1 MKNQKK
7 KLAFTL
13 IELLVVIA
21 IIAILAAM
29 LLPALAAAKKKAQ
42 KISCANALKQAG
54 LAFKVWEGDNGD
66 KMPMG
71 VSTSAGGAKEYCASL
86 GSGGASAWNSPGN
99 QCSGAAYQ
107 VMSNELST
115 AKILYCPSDSIRD
128 TYASNWSMGALY
140 NTSTTQSTP
149 PNNPANAT
157 RISYFINGDAF
168 TDSDPQQILSGD
180 CNIGN
185 QGTTVALNGPASYRF
200 GATSTSEVNQ
210 NCNTF
215 VQINSSAWAPAL
227 NGNWAWTQ
235 NDLHQKLGN
244 LLLTDGSVQ
253 SATVTGLHTYL
264 LNSTNTTTCAINFI
278 N

>member
-1 MKNQKK
+1 MQNQKK
-7 KLAFTL
+7 ELAFTL

-42 KISCANALKQAG
+42 KISCANAQQQVG

-66 KMPMG
+66 KFPMG
-71 VSTSAGGAKEYCASL
+71 VSTSAGGAEEYCAS
-86 GSGGASAWNSPGN
+86 GGANATWKSITH
-99 QCSGAAYQ
+99 CSGAAFQ

-115 AKILYCPSDSIRD
+115 PKILYCPSDSIRD

-140 NTSTTQSTP
+140 NVATTTTAP
-149 PNNPANAT
+149 PPQTASAT

-185 QGTTVALNGPASYRF
+185 QGSTAALNGPASYRF
-200 GATSTSEVNQ
+200 GATSSSEVSSA
-210 NCNTF
+210 CNTF
-215 VQINSSAWAPAL
+215 ITINSSAWQATA

-264 LNSTNTTTCAINFI
+264 LNSTNTTQCAINFI

>member
-42 KISCANALKQAG
+42 KISCANAQKQIG

-66 KMPMG
+66 KMSMG
-71 VSTSAGGAKEYCASL
+71 VSTSAGGAKEYLA
-86 GSGGASAWNSPGN
+86 SGGANAAWVTTSAENP
-99 QCSGAAYQ
+99 GAAYQ

-140 NTSTTQSTP
+140 NVSTSTTTVPSS
-149 PNNPANAT
+149 PASAT
-157 RISYFINGDAF
+157 RISYFINGDAY
-168 TDSDPQQILSGD
+168 TDSDPQQILAGD

-185 QGTTVALNGPASYRF
+185 QGSTAALNGPASYRF
-200 GATSTSEVNQ
+200 GATSSSEVNA

-215 VQINSSAWAPAL
+215 QVVNSTAWAPAV

-253 SATVTGLHTYL
+253 SATITGLHTYL

>member
-1 MKNQKK
+1 MKHQKK

-42 KISCANALKQAG
+42 KISCANAQKQVG

-66 KMPMG
+66 KFPMG
-71 VSTSAGGAKEYCASL
+71 VSTSAGGAEEYCAS
-86 GSGGASAWNSPGN
+86 GGANATWKSITH
-99 QCSGAAYQ
+99 CSGAAFQ

-140 NTSTTQSTP
+140 NVATTTTAP
-149 PNNPANAT
+149 PSANANAA

-185 QGTTVALNGPASYRF
+185 QGSTAALNGPASYRF
-200 GATSTSEVNQ
+200 GATSSSEVSSA
-210 NCNTF
+210 CNTF
-215 VQINSSAWAPAL
+215 ITINSSAWQATA

-264 LNSTNTTTCAINFI
+264 LNSTNTTQCAINFI

>member
-42 KISCANALKQAG
+42 KISCANAQKQVG

-66 KMPMG
+66 KFPMG
-71 VSTSAGGAKEYCASL
+71 VSTSSGGAKEFCA
-86 GSGGASAWNSPGN
+86 SGGAAAAWNSGVN
-99 QCSGAAYQ
+99 SSGAAFQ
-107 VMSNELST
+107 SMSNELST

-128 TYASNWSMGALY
+128 TYASNWSCGALY
-140 NTSTTQSTP
+140 NTSTTTTTAPTS
-149 PNNPANAT
+149 PANAT

-185 QGTTVALNGPASYRF
+185 QGSTAALNGPASYRF
-200 GATSTSEVNQ
+200 GATSTSEVNAA
-210 NCNTF
+210 CNTF
-215 VQINSSAWAPAL
+215 ITINANAWAASA

-235 NDLHQKLGN
+235 ND
-244 LLLTDGSVQ
+244 
-253 SATVTGLHTYL
+253 
-264 LNSTNTTTCAINFI
+264 
-278 N
+278 

>member
-7 KLAFTL
+7 RLAFTL

-42 KISCANALKQAG
+42 KISCANAQKQIG
-54 LAFKVWEGDNGD
+54 LAMKVWEGDNGD
-66 KMPMG
+66 KFPMG
-71 VSTSAGGAKEYCASL
+71 VSTSAGGAKEYLA
-86 GSGGASAWNSPGN
+86 SGGPSGGWMTPQEENPGV
-99 QCSGAAYQ
+99 AFQ

-115 AKILYCPSDSIRD
+115 PKILYCPSDSIRD
-128 TYASNWSMGALY
+128 TYASNWSNGALY
-140 NTSTTQSTP
+140 NVQPTFTIPSS
-149 PNNPANAT
+149 PANAT

-168 TDSDPQQILSGD
+168 TDGDPQQILSGD

-185 QGTTVALNGPASYRF
+185 NGTTSAGNGPANYRF
-200 GATSTSEVNQ
+200 GASSTSEVSSS
-210 NCNTF
+210 CNTY
-215 VQINSSAWAPAL
+215 VVINSSAWAASA
-227 NGNWAWTQ
+227 NNNWAWTV

-244 LLLTDGSVQ
+244 LLMVDGSVQ
-253 SATVTGLHTYL
+253 SATVSGLHTYL
-264 LNSTNTTTCAINFI
+264 INSTNTTQCDIDFI

>member
-42 KISCANALKQAG
+42 KISCTNGQKQIAT
-54 LAFKVWEGDNGD
+54 AMKIWEGDNQD
-66 KMPMG
+66 KFPMG
-71 VSTSAGGAKEYCASL
+71 VSTSAGGAKEYCAN
-86 GSGGASAWNSPGN
+86 GGNSGGAWASTIHS
-99 QCSGAAYQ
+99 SGAAFQ

-128 TYASNWSMGALY
+128 TYSSNWSIAALF
-140 NTSTTQSTP
+140 NTAVGTSTIPSS
-149 PNNPANAT
+149 PANAT

-168 TDSDPQQILSGD
+168 NDSDPQQILSGD

-185 QGTTVALNGPASYRF
+185 QGSTSALNGPASYRF
-200 GATSTSEVNQ
+200 GATSTSEVSG

-215 VQINSSAWAPAL
+215 YPVNSSAWAASA

-244 LLLTDGSVQ
+244 LMMADGSVQ
-253 SATVTGLHTYL
+253 SATVSGLHTYL
-264 LNSTNTTTCAINFI
+264 LNSTNTTQCAINFI

>member
-1 MKNQKK
+1 MKTQKN

-13 IELLVVIA
+13 IEHLVVIA

-29 LLPALAAAKKKAQ
+29 LLPALAAAKRKAQ
-42 KISCANALKQAG
+42 RISCVNDIKQDS
-54 LAFKVWEGDNGD
+54 LSFKIWEGDNSD
-66 KMPMG
+66 KYPMG
-71 VSTSAGGAKEYCASL
+71 VGTSAGGAKDYCAS
-86 GSGGASAWNSPGN
+86 GGAAAAWASGTH
-99 QCSGAAYQ
+99 CSGMAFM

-115 AKILYCPSDSIRD
+115 SKILYCPSDSIRD
-128 TYASNWSMGALY
+128 TYSTNWSVASLFGQA
-140 NTSTTQSTP
+140 SGTTAIPSS
-149 PNNPANAT
+149 PATAT

-168 TDSDPQQILSGD
+168 NDSDPQMILSGD

-185 QGTTVALNGPASYRF
+185 QGTTSTGTGPSSYRF
-200 GATSTSEVNQ
+200 GATSTSEVNA

-215 VQINSSAWAPAL
+215 VVVNSSAWANTA

-244 LLLTDGSVQ
+244 LLMADGSVQ
-253 SATVTGLHTYL
+253 SATVSGLHQYL
-264 LNSTNTTTCAINFI
+264 INSTNTTQCAINFI